1 MPFITQN
8 QLDGQYETW
17 IDGVTIRGADYDQV
31 ERIVSE
37 VVCQRATK
45 AEIEESLDRYEA
57 ESQSPGWGGPEI
69 AVASGFALALIGVLA
84 AGWQIACWLLYE

>member
-1 MPFITQN
+1 MFITQN
-8 QLDGQYETW
+8 SIDGAWEAR
-17 IDGVTIRGADYDQV
+17 IDGVTIRGADYDAV

-69 AVASGFALALIGVLA
+69 AVACGFAIVLIGMLA
-84 AGWQIACWLLYE
+84 AGWQILAWLLYE